1 MRKPYLRTSTPT
13 KIKLLSNIFGLY
25 IYHLAGSFIPNNR
38 RKARVL
44 SRICPTTISS
54 WNFTIAFPCPFNLKR
69 YQHVFGQI
77 KETEDKHVDMNL
89 FGLLGIIFWCV
100 ISLSCDACCNLIS
113 NFTTPDIRYGN
124 PVPCCS
130 KAD

>member
-1 MRKPYLRTSTPT
+1 MFFRGSFPR
-13 KIKLLSNIFGLY
+13 LY
-25 IYHLAGSFIPNNR
+25 LAGILRLRFL
-38 RKARVL
+38 VL
-44 SRICPTTISS
+44 FS
-54 WNFTIAFPCPFNLKR
+54 NLKR

-113 NFTTPDIRYGN
+113 NFTTPDIRYGS